1 MRILL
6 DECLPKD
13 LARELPGHEVTTVPQ
28 AGWASISNGKLLR
41 LIADSGKFD
50 LFLTVDKR
58 LPQQNK
64 TSALPFAIVVL
75 RAKSNRMSAWQLEL
89 LTVPD
94 AGLNSY
100 LYESTN
106 LDCLYCT
113 GGDSDWSGDGC
124 ISRSGH
130 LSGA

>member
-13 LARELPGHEVTTVPQ
+13 LARELSGHDVTTVPQ

-75 RAKSNRMSAWQLEL
+75 QAKSNRMIHVFPFAPLILRRLAEFL
-89 LTVPD
+89 PGNVCVLTPP
-94 AGLNSY
+94 
-100 LYESTN
+100 E
-106 LDCLYCT
+106 
-113 GGDSDWSGDGC
+113 
-124 ISRSGH
+124 
-130 LSGA
+130 